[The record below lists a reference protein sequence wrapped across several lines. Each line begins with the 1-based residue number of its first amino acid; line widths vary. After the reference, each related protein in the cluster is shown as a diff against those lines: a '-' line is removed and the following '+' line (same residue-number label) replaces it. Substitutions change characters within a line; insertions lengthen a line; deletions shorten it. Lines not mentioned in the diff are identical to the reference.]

1 MVEAHADAMRGLG
14 VALRSQER
22 EEGPKEGKRPGV
34 PPGTYDGRDFVTKGY
49 PVNRLAM
56 CLKGLSVKHGGFDD
70 GNPMLQTLMRR
81 IQNLLLGHAQECA
94 LYCLH
99 LRHMCDDRN
108 RAERLRQCVREAVT
122 ASNHRRQD
130 KVLTIE

>member
-1 MVEAHADAMRGLG
+1 MVQTYANAMSGLG
-14 VALRSQER
+14 VALRSQEC

-70 GNPMLQTLMRR
+70 GDSMLQTLMRR
-81 IQNLLLGHAQECA
+81 IQDLRQGHAKKCA
-94 LYCLH
+94 LHSLN
-99 LRHMCDDRN
+99 LRHMRDDRN
-108 RAERLRQCVREAVT
+108 LAERLGQ
-122 ASNHRRQD
+122 
-130 KVLTIE
+130 